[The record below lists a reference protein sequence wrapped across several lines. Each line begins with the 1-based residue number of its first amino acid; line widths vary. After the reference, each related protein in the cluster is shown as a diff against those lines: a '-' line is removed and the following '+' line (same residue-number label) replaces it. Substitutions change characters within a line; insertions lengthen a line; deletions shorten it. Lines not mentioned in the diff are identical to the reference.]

1 MTLQV
6 AKKGTRAALALGGW
20 LKNTNSF
27 LSASTGAG
35 TRAISTATLPDL
47 PYDYDALSP
56 VIIPEIM
63 QLHHKKHHQ
72 AYVNGLNTALEK
84 ADDAAN
90 KNDLKTIISLQPAI
104 KFNGGGHINHS
115 MFWQMLLPP
124 KDFEPPRSGST
135 LEKAIQHNFGSLDDL
150 ISRFN
155 SVTAGVQGSGWGWLA
170 YHKDTEKLVIT
181 TTANQD
187 PLEPTSS
194 GLIPILGIDVWEHAY
209 YLQYKNAR
217 PNYLKEIWKV
227 INWADVEKRLEKATS
242 SK

>member
-1 MTLQV
+1 MALQV
-6 AKKGTRAALALGGW
+6 ANKGSKAALGGW
-20 LKNTNSF
+20 LKNSKF
-27 LSASTGAG
+27 CSAS

-63 QLHHKKHHQ
+63 ELHHKKHHQ
-72 AYVNGLNTALEK
+72 AYVNGLNAALEK

-115 MFWQMLLPP
+115 MFWEMLIPP
-124 KDFEPPRSGST
+124 KDFEPPR
-135 LEKAIQHNFGSLDDL
+135 
-150 ISRFN
+150 
-155 SVTAGVQGSGWGWLA
+155 WGWLA
-170 YHKDTEKLVIT
+170 YNTEVDKLVIT

-194 GLIPILGIDVWEHAY
+194 GLIPILGVDVWEHAY

-217 PNYLKEIWKV
+217 PDYLKEIWKV
-227 INWADVEKRLEKATS
+227 VNWADVEKRLEKATGGS
-242 SK
+242 G

>member
-1 MTLQV
+1 MALQV
-6 AKKGTRAALALGGW
+6 ANKGSKAALGGW
-20 LKNTNSF
+20 LKNSKF
-27 LSASTGAG
+27 CSAS

-63 QLHHKKHHQ
+63 ELHHKKHHQ
-72 AYVNGLNTALEK
+72 AYVNGLNAALEK

-115 MFWQMLLPP
+115 MFWEMLIPP
-124 KDFEPPRSGST
+124 KDFEPPRAHST
-135 LEKAIQHNFGSLDDL
+135 LENAIKNDFGSLDDL

-155 SVTAGVQGSGWGWLA
+155 AATAAVQGSGWGWLA
-170 YHKDTEKLVIT
+170 YNTEVDKLVIT

-194 GLIPILGIDVWEHAY
+194 GLIPILGVDVWEHAY

-217 PNYLKEIWKV
+217 PDYLKEIWKV
-227 INWADVEKRLEKATS
+227 VNWADVEKRLEKATGGS
-242 SK
+242 G